1 MRAAMETSEIRKN
14 LKLMVDG
21 QPYVVVDF
29 QFVKPGKGQSFTRC
43 RIRNLETGNTLERTW
58 KSGEK
63 LEPADVEMR
72 QMQYIYQDGENY
84 VFMDAGTGEQ
94 QYVPVKVIGEEVQ
107 FLADGMS
114 VEVTLL
120 KDRPIGVELPAHVEL
135 QIVESEPGVKGDTSG
150 GATKPAKLSTGAIVN
165 VPLFINEGEW
175 IRVDTRDAKY
185 LERVKR

>member
-1 MRAAMETSEIRKN
+1 MDTSDIRKN

-21 QPYVVVDF
+21 QPFVVVDF
-29 QFVKPGKGQSFTRC
+29 QFVKPGKGQSFTRV
-43 RIRNLETGNTLERTW
+43 RIRNLETGNTLEKTW

-63 LEPADVEMR
+63 IELADVEMR
-72 QMQYIYQDGENY
+72 QMQYIYQEGENY
-84 VFMDAGTGEQ
+84 VFMDAATGEQ
-94 QYVPVKVIGEEVQ
+94 QTVPGAVVGDQ
-107 FLADGMS
+107 TRFLADGMS

-135 QIVESEPGVKGDTSG
+135 QIIESEPGVKGDTSS
-150 GATKPAKLSTGAIVN
+150 GASKPAKLSTGATVN